1 MLRRRRSN
9 PSSILEFYLDREAV
23 NLRKQAEGMPLSI
36 RRDELLRK
44 ANQAETTAQVSHGS
58 RIPNRSIARPE
69 NQ

>member
-1 MLRRRRSN
+1 MLHRRRSN
-9 PSSILEFYLDREAV
+9 ASLILEFYLEKEAV

-44 ANQAETTAQVSHGS
+44 ANQAETTVQVSNGS
-58 RIPNRSIARPE
+58 RIPDRSITRPE